1 MGAGL
6 KGTVYTG
13 IVYLPKHP
21 EADMHGLLRCV
32 VRTQG
37 LTELTSIL
45 RIYDIP
51 FSPALFNW
59 GLWCESKSIVEQH
72 ATGPHYGRVMVC
84 SLERLELQFLSPE
97 GYRELPDSMKRTAP
111 AAQVL
116 AGFYTNEPAIATI
129 TIPIGKH
136 LYAPVGDGD
145 RRCRVCHNFGKDDP
159 IHVKAVFSEEVKQ
172 DG

>member
-1 MGAGL
+1 M

-13 IVYLPKHP
+13 IVYLPKLP
-21 EADMHGLLRCV
+21 QADMHGLLRCV

-59 GLWCESKSIVEQH
+59 GLWCESKSIIEQQV
-72 ATGPHYGRVMVC
+72 TETRYGRVLVC
-84 SLERLELQFLSPE
+84 SVSFQYLALEA
-97 GYRELPDSMKRTAP
+97 YREIPDSLKRTVVP
-111 AAQVL
+111 PIL
-116 AGFYTNEPAIATI
+116 RNLYSGERTEATI
-129 TIPIGKH
+129 TIPVGKH

-145 RRCRVCHNFGKDDP
+145 RRCRVCHNFGKNDP
-159 IHVKAVFSEEVKQ
+159 IHVKAVFSEEAKQ